1 MKQIT
6 CDCNVMGYL
15 RYGHYTLNLTEEEYK
30 EFESM
35 SDDEKKDWIKDG
47 VSRYLWT
54 RQNPSWNEFC
64 YNSTLKKWCYLD
76 DILPDEEDGQ

>member
-6 CDCNVMGYL
+6 CSCIVMGHL

-47 VSRYLWT
+47 D
-54 RQNPSWNEFC
+54 F
-64 YNSTLKKWCYLD
+64 TLDSFSVDDRELD
-76 DILPDEEDGQ
+76 DDYRVTDMGEEISL

>member
-1 MKQIT
+1 
-6 CDCNVMGYL
+6 MGYL

-47 VSRYLWT
+47 D
-54 RQNPSWNEFC
+54 F
-64 YNSTLKKWCYLD
+64 TLDSFSVDDRELD
-76 DILPDEEDGQ
+76 DDYRVTDMGEEISL

>member
-6 CDCNVMGYL
+6 CDCNVIGHL
-15 RYGHYTLNLTEEEYK
+15 RYGHYTLKLTDEEYK

-47 VSRYLWT
+47 D
-54 RQNPSWNEFC
+54 F
-64 YNSTLKKWCYLD
+64 TLDSFSVDDRELD
-76 DILPDEEDGQ
+76 DDYRVTDVEE

>member
-1 MKQIT
+1 MKKIE
-6 CDCNVMGYL
+6 CNCNVMGYL

-47 VSRYLWT
+47 D
-54 RQNPSWNEFC
+54 F
-64 YNSTLKKWCYLD
+64 TLDSYSVDDRELD
-76 DILPDEEDGQ
+76 DDYRVTDMEE

>member
-30 EFESM
+30 EFKSM

-47 VSRYLWT
+47 D
-54 RQNPSWNEFC
+54 F
-64 YNSTLKKWCYLD
+64 TLDSFSVDDRELD
-76 DILPDEEDGQ
+76 DDYRVTDMGEEISL